1 MCVHEHLILLM
12 ISYQQWNAYQTV
24 NAWQKFCYKKP
35 QIFKAINL
43 LHWNR
48 IVCRT
53 RLKKILPKP
62 KQTKTTVREMENVY
76 TDFKLDNETNA
87 WQRQKRI
94 RQNCEKFV
102 FNLYPTLSLLTQAL
116 QKCTKK
122 IIKHS
127 HVHLSVYI
135 RFT

>member
-1 MCVHEHLILLM
+1 
-12 ISYQQWNAYQTV
+12 
-24 NAWQKFCYKKP
+24 
-35 QIFKAINL
+35 
-43 LHWNR
+43 
-48 IVCRT
+48 
-53 RLKKILPKP
+53 
-62 KQTKTTVREMENVY
+62 MENIY

-122 IIKHS
+122 IIKQSCASFCLYQIYIIHRNS
-127 HVHLSVYI
+127 RHELSKELEAI
-135 RFT
+135 SNKKQCF